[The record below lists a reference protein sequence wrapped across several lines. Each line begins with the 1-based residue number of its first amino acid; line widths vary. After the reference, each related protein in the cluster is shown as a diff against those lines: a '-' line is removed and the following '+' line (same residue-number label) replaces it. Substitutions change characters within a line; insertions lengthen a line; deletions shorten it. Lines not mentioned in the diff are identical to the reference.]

1 MQQSYLKRGAFLM
14 AKRPVLHVDSKLD
27 KQLIEHIKFRQAG
40 GMGACCESYH
50 KIASLL
56 KVNERT
62 IRRHL
67 QALRK
72 RGILIH
78 LGKCGKYAVW
88 KCMLPRCRVVV
99 RSFAQRVRDM
109 SAMVGRYVAP
119 SSSIPSDGRLSTNKH
134 ISLLRILTDSWPE
147 KQKYWRD
154 RAVRKWGAKSVLDA
168 LEQISGRYSTNDG
181 MRVIWAML
189 AGQC

>member
-1 MQQSYLKRGAFLM
+1 MQQSHLKRGAFLM
-14 AKRPVLHVDSKLD
+14 SKRPILHVDSKLD
-27 KQLIEHIKFRQAG
+27 KQLIEHVNYRQAG

-50 KIASLL
+50 KIASAL

-72 RGILIH
+72 RGVLMH

-119 SSSIPSDGRLSTNKH
+119 SSSIPDSGRFNTKH
-134 ISLLRILTDSWPE
+134 LSLLRILTDSWPE

-154 RAVRKWGAKSVLDA
+154 RAVRKWGSEAVLAA
-168 LEQISGRYSTNDG
+168 LDQIGGRYSPNDG
-181 MRVIWAML
+181 MRIVWAML
-189 AGQC
+189 AGTC

>member
-1 MQQSYLKRGAFLM
+1 MS
-14 AKRPVLHVDSKLD
+14 KRPILHVDSKLD
-27 KQLIEHIKFRQAG
+27 KRLIEHINYRQAG

-50 KIASLL
+50 KIASAL

-72 RGILIH
+72 RGVLMH

-109 SAMVGRYVAP
+109 SAMVGPYQAGLA
-119 SSSIPSDGRLSTNKH
+119 SETAGGRLSNNKH
-134 ISLLRILTDSWPE
+134 ISLLRILTDPWPE

-154 RAVRKWGAKSVLDA
+154 RAVRKWGAKSVLDS